1 MQLQRGLEFDQ
12 RFIVAKGE
20 VAMNMHQDVYTR
32 LEGVKRLWVELL
44 ATPKRSPGYKA
55 LVDEIRAEC
64 VAYRAGVDADRGV
77 DRRRLADDRR
87 QNGKDLRARRI
98 NRRQF
103 GERR

>member
-1 MQLQRGLEFDQ
+1 VYPDVSITAFV
-12 RFIVAKGE
+12 VAKGE
-20 VAMNMHQDVYTR
+20 VGMNMHQDVYTR

-44 ATPKRSPGYKA
+44 ATPRRSPCYKA
-55 LVDEIRAEC
+55 LVDEIHAEC
-64 VAYRAGVDADRGV
+64 IAYRAGVDADRGV
-77 DRRRLADDRR
+77 DRRRLQEDRR